1 MNALNFSVRVCVCI
15 RVCVHPVVC
24 MRVYVGFFRALC
36 SLKYVSVPERWRL
49 SSDVRGGCYSG
60 LRDFYGLLRVFLL
73 YSVAFTPSAVD
84 GASESSENRNI
95 YRV

>member
-1 MNALNFSVRVCVCI
+1 MCVCVFVYAYIRLCVCVCTW
-15 RVCVHPVVC
+15 V
-24 MRVYVGFFRALC
+24 FFVRCA
-36 SLKYVSVPERWRL
+36 LKYVSVPERWRL
-49 SSDVRGGCYSG
+49 NSDVRGDCYSG
-60 LRDFYGLLRVFLL
+60 LRDFYDLLRVFLL